1 MPHKTTWEKEGINY
15 QFYGDVSPE
24 EVEEANSE
32 AYGDHRFIDIK
43 YFIWD
48 MTGVKNLGM
57 NEEEDAVRSAVTDK
71 GASLYKQS
79 LKGALVANNKYIRK
93 ILERYIATSLR
104 LESTWKLKLFYNA
117 EDARKWITS

>member
-1 MPHKTTWEKEGINY
+1 MPHKTTWEKESVNY

-24 EVEEANSE
+24 ELDEANSE
-32 AYGDHRFIDIK
+32 AYGDHRFKDIK

-57 NEEEDAVRSAVTDK
+57 NEEDAVRSAVTDK
-71 GASLYKQS
+71 NASLCKQS
-79 LKGALVANNKYIRK
+79 LKGALVGNNKHIRNF
-93 ILERYIATSLR
+93 LERYIATSLR